1 MKRIRRRAVVC
12 AAGVGL
18 AAAAMLAAPTAGAD
32 DLLPQCEDVSGSSIS
47 GGQTTEC
54 ATPGN
59 TQLDATPQVLPGEG
73 EEFYGFPAFGFI

>member
-1 MKRIRRRAVVC
+1 MNGIRRSVVVF

-18 AAAAMLAAPTAGAD
+18 AAATGLTAPTAGAD
-32 DLLPQCEDVSGSSIS
+32 DLLPQCEDVSGSSIA

-73 EEFYGFPAFGFI
+73 EEFYGFPAFGII